1 MAFPLPAPSPSL
13 LIHLV
18 SCAPGACCSLVS
30 PPVITMH
37 LGYASVIDIALSSR
51 YYLYCQHTRT
61 VHIFASYALKN

>member
-1 MAFPLPAPSPSL
+1 MAFPLPAPSHPSRFLRAWRL
-13 LIHLV
+13 LFSRLTAGHH
-18 SCAPGACCSLVS
+18 
-30 PPVITMH
+30 MH